1 MRALVN
7 DYQASV
13 NTAVCETFCQTW
25 CSAIDFAEVY
35 FKRVYQG
42 NLTRATDQHAAQCQA
57 HCLDC
62 ALNQAI
68 QHEHTLCEDC
78 AIAWAPIAC
87 VAFVA
92 KNDAVTADMR
102 KRAEHIQEDFTLYV
116 GHLVRERWS
125 KQVREDIM
133 WSLGLDEVMI
143 TIDWAMK
150 WLPMRQLET
159 QREWFGQRGL
169 SWHCASV
176 IRSTDGGKTFEI
188 SYIDFVMRED
198 GQTWAD
204 VLQALQHIL
213 SLVKMEFPAITK
225 VKLFADNA
233 GCYSSNMIY
242 ANLRTLGDPIGIK
255 ICAFYHSE
263 SQAGKTEVDSH
274 LGNKKREVRADVC
287 TADADA
293 PQAPTSRKDAATP
306 TELYAR
312 LSSLCHRG
320 EYAGLVSPRDHP
332 AAGQPGGPAVKAE
345 TEKLFANRRG
355 IPDVSKICVLLFNE
369 HSVDTYEAAGI
380 GVRTRY
386 SIDAWSKFE
395 PSRDAQAWRWHKD
408 GDNLPVPAYA
418 TLEHSAH
425 DPDAPSRRAF
435 APKLS
440 PAGAVVAAPAQPA
453 LIAAPAAPAP
463 VIVQPLIVA
472 AQPPRDADAEA
483 AGVLNALAEG
493 PIPVIACA
501 VAAAPGPA
509 AAPAPAQEAE
519 ERPRK
524 RALKY
529 GTARPTAL
537 PAIGYLLRCPT
548 RGCRAGPFVTD
559 GNLQRHIALG
569 KHDVPSSHRDF
580 VISCAQLHFA
590 KPVVNESKLFASAAA
605 KIAAL
610 REASTTRPEQWATHV
625 APWMSLNL
633 VSGWGRRRGARATR
647 KSERMLE
654 FLQALFDAGLATID
668 GRKARKVTPQEAV
681 DRMASADPP
690 FDSSELLDVQKVKQH
705 FSQLATK
712 KKAAEA
718 REAQRRT
725 ATRVCIQVAS
735 DE

>member
-345 TEKLFANRRG
+345 TEKLASPTCPR
-355 IPDVSKICVLLFNE
+355 SACC
-369 HSVDTYEAAGI
+369 SSTSTAST
-380 GVRTRY
+380 RTRRRALACARGTR
-386 SIDAWSKFE
+386 STRGASS
-395 PSRDAQAWRWHKD
+395 SRVGTRKRGAGTRT
-408 GDNLPVPAYA
+408 A
-418 TLEHSAH
+418 TTCRCQHTQRLSTARTTPTHL
-425 DPDAPSRRAF
+425 PDAPSLRSCRR
-435 APKLS
+435 
-440 PAGAVVAAPAQPA
+440 
-453 LIAAPAAPAP
+453 
-463 VIVQPLIVA
+463 
-472 AQPPRDADAEA
+472 
-483 AGVLNALAEG
+483 
-493 PIPVIACA
+493 
-501 VAAAPGPA
+501 
-509 AAPAPAQEAE
+509 
-519 ERPRK
+519 
-524 RALKY
+524 
-529 GTARPTAL
+529 
-537 PAIGYLLRCPT
+537 
-548 RGCRAGPFVTD
+548 
-559 GNLQRHIALG
+559 
-569 KHDVPSSHRDF
+569 
-580 VISCAQLHFA
+580 
-590 KPVVNESKLFASAAA
+590 
-605 KIAAL
+605 
-610 REASTTRPEQWATHV
+610 
-625 APWMSLNL
+625 L
-633 VSGWGRRRGARATR
+633 VR
-647 KSERMLE
+647 
-654 FLQALFDAGLATID
+654 
-668 GRKARKVTPQEAV
+668 
-681 DRMASADPP
+681 
-690 FDSSELLDVQKVKQH
+690 
-705 FSQLATK
+705 
-712 KKAAEA
+712 
-718 REAQRRT
+718 
-725 ATRVCIQVAS
+725 
-735 DE
+735 